1 MKPGMNASKEFNR
14 KLAKLGIER
23 AHRIKKKGYSEN
35 PGKSRTIDSLN
46 TKDKT
51 DTLKN
56 AKKLKDENILSMNIF
71 LMKSWN
77 YVSSYGKKQKKNIGM
92 KKR

>member
-23 AHRIKKKGYSEN
+23 AHRIKKKGYSQN

-56 AKKLKDENILSMNIF
+56 AKKLKDENIFINEHFSHEIVELR
-71 LMKSWN
+71 K
-77 YVSSYGKKQKKNIGM
+77 
-92 KKR
+92 